1 VKDEDRNSKVWNKR
15 RWKLLTV
22 TDSAKELLK
31 ETLLGNTDDPE
42 IGIRL
47 RVGPGKLGL
56 VLGRE
61 AEGDQIVEH
70 DGLKVLLVGQELATI
85 LELVT
90 LNVRDTPD
98 GPELILVRR

>member
-1 VKDEDRNSKVWNKR
+1 
-15 RWKLLTV
+15 LLTV
-22 TDSAKELLK
+22 TDSAKEQLK

-47 RVGPGKLGL
+47 RLGPGRQFGL
-56 VLGRE
+56 VLDRE

-90 LNVRDTPD
+90 LDVQDTPD
-98 GPELILVRR
+98 GPKLIVVKE

>member
-1 VKDEDRNSKVWNKR
+1 
-15 RWKLLTV
+15 LLTV